1 MSRNEER
8 MGVPDLHE
16 GNSPA
21 PTQAPT
27 TQMDWSVP
35 TEMVKLPSKGQSYQE
50 PHPLAGVG
58 EVEIRFMTAKEEDI
72 LTSRSLLK
80 SGMALNRLVDSLV
93 LDKRI
98 RSTDLLIGDRN
109 AILVAARVTGY
120 GDEYEVKMVCPSC
133 GEAEEISYSIDR
145 ITQFKE
151 QDLDS
156 HDVSQGSANGLYLT
170 TLPKSGYP
178 VEFKL
183 LTAGD
188 EMKIAKQ
195 RDQKK
200 KHKLGETQSTD
211 LLRSI
216 LVSVNGSTQS
226 IDLAKAVELM
236 PALDARHLRKVYKQ
250 ANPDIVLSDYF
261 VCNSCGHD
269 EEMEIPLSAEFFW
282 PE

>member
-16 GNSPA
+16 GSSPA
-21 PTQAPT
+21 PTQAT
-27 TQMDWSVP
+27 TAQMDWSVP
-35 TEMVKLPSKGQSYQE
+35 TEMVKLPSGGKSYQE

-145 ITQFKE
+145 ITRFKE

-216 LVSVNGSTQS
+216 LVSVNGSTQP